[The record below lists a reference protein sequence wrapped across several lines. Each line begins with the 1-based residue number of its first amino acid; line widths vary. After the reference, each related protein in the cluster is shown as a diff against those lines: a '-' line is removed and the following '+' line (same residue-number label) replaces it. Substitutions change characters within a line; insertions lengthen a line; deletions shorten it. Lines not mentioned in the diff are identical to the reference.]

1 MSGAIAAAFADG
13 SLPGFIAG
21 LVAIEALLLVYLW
34 RVRGVGVAPRELI
47 GNLVSGACLMLAVR
61 AALLDAPWRQLAV
74 WLLLSLLAHLADLAL
89 RWRRRGHP
97 AAGPS
102 SV

>member
-1 MSGAIAAAFADG
+1 M
-13 SLPGFIAG
+13 
-21 LVAIEALLLVYLW
+21 LVYLW
-34 RVRGVGVAPRELI
+34 RARGVGVAPRELI

-61 AALLDAPWRQLAV
+61 AALLDAPWQQLAA

-97 AAGPS
+97 TAGPS